1 MTVPQALR
9 PARKTDREKRL
20 DRAQEIL
27 DIDPPL
33 TTERALKA
41 TEGASDDPE
50 EVAGRLNEAK
60 ARLAQLNESVE
71 EARADLRQA
80 REELV
85 EAEKANEGV
94 EQAEEKFDEARRR
107 LESREETFEERAEAL
122 RQAVEELED
131 EHARAMVRKRAE
143 KAQELNDQI
152 RAKAE
157 KMRGALDDL
166 RSLNTEIADLTEQAY
181 STKLDGG
188 YDVLRTLTATGR
200 PDGLDVPPLFFDAL
214 DEGEDRNHN
223 IRSLDEVAD
232 FLEKVERA

>member
-1 MTVPQALR
+1 LTVPQALR
-9 PARKTDREKRL
+9 PARKTDQEKRL
-20 DRAQEIL
+20 DRAREIL

-33 TTERALKA
+33 TTEKALKA
-41 TEGASDDPE
+41 TEGAGDPE
-50 EVAGRLNEAK
+50 EVADRLNEAK

-122 RQAVEELED
+122 REATDELHQ
-131 EHARAMVRKRAE
+131 EHARAVVRKQALRAKELNEQIKE
-143 KAQELNDQI
+143 KARQM
-152 RAKAE
+152 K
-157 KMRGALDDL
+157 GALDDL
-166 RSLNTEIADLTEQAY
+166 RELNTEIADLSEEAY
-181 STKLDGG
+181 GVKLDGG
-188 YDVLRTLTATGR
+188 FDELRVLASVGR
-200 PDGLDVPPLFFDAL
+200 ADGLDVPPLFFEAL

-223 IRSLDEVAD
+223 LRSLDEVAS
-232 FLEKVERA
+232 FMQNVGQA